1 MSTTQ
6 LRVYQ
11 LPSDWASQDEWV
23 AWWRD
28 LLAPRRHFGFTIT
41 SAVLDRD
48 AGIFTWMA
56 THDGD
61 FADAEAAYMN
71 SAQRQVVFDRPHPE
85 IKVIRVG
92 IVEVLV

>member
-11 LPSDWASQDEWV
+11 LPRDRASQDEWV

-28 LLAPRRHFGFTIT
+28 LSAPRRQFGFTIT
-41 SAVLDRD
+41 SALLDRE
-48 AGIFTWMA
+48 AGVLTWMV

-71 SAQRQVVFDRPHPE
+71 SAERHFVFDRPHPE
-85 IKVIRVG
+85 VKVIRVS